1 VHGTADRWVPVAQAR
16 RLAGRAGQPVRY
28 VEIDGDGHDFAW
40 QRGHFR
46 ELVTGWLEQT
56 DI

>member
-1 VHGTADRWVPVAQAR
+1 
-16 RLAGRAGQPVRY
+16 VRY

-40 QRGHFR
+40 QRSHFR
-46 ELVTGWLEQT
+46 ELVISWLDEI